1 MKIKDLEELEI
12 HFNEIGARLNQ
23 VESLSKILLDCICSN
38 DNLKP
43 QDVEN
48 LISVLDEKITKLKAI
63 FNFIEQELNI

>member
-23 VESLSKILLDCICSN
+23 IESLSKILLDCICGN

-48 LISVLDEKITKLKAI
+48 LISVLGEKITKLKAR
-63 FNFIEQELNI
+63 FNFIAQELNI